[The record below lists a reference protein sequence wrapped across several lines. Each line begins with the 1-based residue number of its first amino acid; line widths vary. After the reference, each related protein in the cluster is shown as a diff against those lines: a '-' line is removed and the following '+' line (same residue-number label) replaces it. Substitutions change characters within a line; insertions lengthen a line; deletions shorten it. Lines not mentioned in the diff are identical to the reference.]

1 MDVSLQYS
9 SFIKFLNGTN
19 IVFVLVGFL
28 KLSTLSFMAINL
40 ILNNGNINNWLAK
53 AVKYPIKIFTV
64 LSIND
69 WNLVCITF

>member
-1 MDVSLQYS
+1 MLPQTLRFFFLPFNADLILIDVSLQYS

-40 ILNNGNINNWLAK
+40 ILNSGNIC
-53 AVKYPIKIFTV
+53 
-64 LSIND
+64 SI
-69 WNLVCITF
+69 